1 MKTLWI
7 IMAFFS
13 GFFLPLQGG
22 INARLGKELQSPI
35 YASLISFLIGA
46 TAIMVFIF
54 LSDQTVSW
62 GGIKTAPA
70 YTWIG
75 GILGA
80 FYVTTIILCVPKI
93 GSTLTFGLV
102 IAGQMVAAVVMDHFK
117 IFVSEQHPINLIRIV
132 GILLIISGVI
142 IIKKF

>member
-1 MKTLWI
+1 MKTLLI
-7 IMAFFS
+7 IMALLS

-22 INARLGKELQSPI
+22 INGRLGKELQSPI

-46 TAIMVFIF
+46 TAILLFIL
-54 LSDQTVSW
+54 LSHQPISW
-62 GGIKTAPA
+62 SGVKSAPTYA
-70 YTWIG
+70 WIG

-80 FYVTTIILCVPKI
+80 FYVTAIILCVPKI

-117 IFVSEQHPINLIRIV
+117 IFVSEQHPINFIRMV